1 MKRIPIEDVFDLH
14 SFQPRDV
21 VAVVAD
27 YLDAAKT
34 AGFREVRLIHGKGI
48 GVQRAAVRRL
58 LAGREDVAEFFDAP
72 PGRGGAGSTV
82 VVLKP

>member
-1 MKRIPIEDVFDLH
+1 VKRIPIEDVFDLH

-27 YLDAAKT
+27 YLAAARI

-48 GVQRAAVRRL
+48 GVQQCSRPLPAR
-58 LAGREDVAEFFDAP
+58 GVAEFFDAP